1 MLIISK
7 IHIKIYIIAAF
18 YVNIIDSN
26 GAIVMNGETMNKEGI
41 DSASICPLDELLTK
55 IGQNPIEFYTKI
67 GGGSYF
73 R

>member
-1 MLIISK
+1 
-7 IHIKIYIIAAF
+7 
-18 YVNIIDSN
+18 
-26 GAIVMNGETMNKEGI
+26 MNGETMNKEGI